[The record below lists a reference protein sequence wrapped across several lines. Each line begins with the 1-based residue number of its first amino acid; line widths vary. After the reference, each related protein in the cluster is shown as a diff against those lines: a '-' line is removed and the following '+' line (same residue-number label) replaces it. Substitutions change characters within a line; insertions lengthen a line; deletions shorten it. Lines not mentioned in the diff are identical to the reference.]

1 MTSPA
6 LLARFVALG
15 ESETQEFKRSTAN
28 LERGTQTICG
38 MLNRQGGRVLY
49 GVRPNGD
56 IEGQET
62 SDRTLE
68 KITGELAEIEPPIF
82 PEVERQMLDSGRE
95 VLSVTVSRGSQRPYT
110 YKGRAFLR
118 IGNSTKEMSR
128 EEYNVLL
135 FERLHAVQRWE
146 NEVAAGW
153 SVAQLDKTEITR
165 TLEEAIRRGRLEEPG
180 TRDTFEILRGL
191 SLTKGDQLLR
201 AAVVLFGKDDLMPV
215 EYPQCFL
222 RLARFRGTDRDEFLD
237 NKQVHGHAFELMR
250 RAERFLIDNL
260 PIAGR
265 VVPGL
270 FERQDDPLYPL
281 EALREALANAFCHR
295 DYSLG
300 GGSVAVGIYDDRLE
314 ITSSG
319 GLHFGLTP
327 EDLWGPHESQPWNP
341 LIAGAFY
348 RRGYIE
354 QWGRGTLKIAALTE
368 KAGLPRPDI
377 NAVAGAVTVRFLPS
391 RYVAPQRTQLDLSPD
406 QQAILQALGSG
417 VSSLSLQRLKA
428 GLDSTVPEWRVKD
441 DLQLLKQ
448 SGLVGT
454 KGRGRGSRWFLLP
467 VSNVDAEK
475 EVTPIDSN

>member
-1 MTSPA
+1 VTSPA
-6 LLARFVALG
+6 LLARWVALG
-15 ESETQEFKRSTAN
+15 ESETQEFRRSTAN
-28 LERGTQTICG
+28 LERGTETICG

-56 IEGQET
+56 IEGQQT

-68 KITGELAEIEPPIF
+68 KITGELGETEPPIF
-82 PEVERQMLDSGRE
+82 PEVERLMLDSGQE
-95 VLSVTVSRGSQRPYT
+95 VLSVSVSRGTQRPYA

-118 IGNSTKEMSR
+118 VGNSTKEMSR
-128 EEYNVLL
+128 EEYNALL

-153 SVAQLDKTEITR
+153 TVEQLDRTEITR
-165 TLEEAIRRGRLEEPG
+165 TLEEAIRRGRVEEPG
-180 TRDTFEILRGL
+180 TRDTFEVLRGL

-201 AAVVLFGKDDLMPV
+201 AAVVLFGKDELMPV

-222 RLARFRGTDRDEFLD
+222 RLARFRGTDRNEFLD

-314 ITSSG
+314 ITSTG

-327 EDLWGPHESQPWNP
+327 DDLWGPHESQPWNP
-341 LIAGAFY
+341 LVAGAFY
-348 RRGYIE
+348 RRGIIE

-391 RYVAPQRTQLDLSPD
+391 RYVAPQRTQLDLSAE
-406 QQAILQALGSG
+406 QQTILQTLGNSPRP
-417 VSSLSLQRLKA
+417 LSLHEFKPYLPDLSEWRLKQ
-428 GLDSTVPEWRVKD
+428 
-441 DLQLLKQ
+441 DLQMLKK
-448 SGLVGT
+448 SGLIDT
-454 KGRGRGSRWFLLP
+454 SGRARTARWFLTP
-467 VSNVDAEK
+467 AVK
-475 EVTPIDSN
+475 EEQK

>member
-6 LLARFVALG
+6 LLARWVALG

-28 LERGTQTICG
+28 LERGTETICG

-49 GVRPNGD
+49 GVRPSGD
-56 IEGQET
+56 IEGQQT

-68 KITGELAEIEPPIF
+68 KITGELGQIEPPIF
-82 PEVERQMLDSGRE
+82 PEVERLMLDSGQE
-95 VLSVTVSRGSQRPYT
+95 VLSVSVSRGTQRPYA

-118 IGNSTKEMSR
+118 VGNSTKEMSR
-128 EEYNVLL
+128 EEYNTLL

-153 SVAQLDKTEITR
+153 TVEQLDRTEITR
-165 TLEEAIRRGRLEEPG
+165 TLEEAIRRGRVEEPG

-201 AAVVLFGKDDLMPV
+201 AAVVLFGKDELMPV

-222 RLARFRGTDRDEFLD
+222 RLARFRGTDRNEFLD
-237 NKQVHGHAFELMR
+237 NKQVHGHAFDLMR

-327 EDLWGPHESQPWNP
+327 DDLWRPHESQPWNP
-341 LIAGAFY
+341 LVAGVFF

-354 QWGRGTLKIAALTE
+354 KWGRGTLKLAELTE

-377 NAVAGAVTVRFLPS
+377 DLIPGAVVVRFLPS
-391 RYVAPQRTQLDLSPD
+391 RYVPPQKVKHDVSEAQQTLLELLSEASTQGMAVGALAKKVESTGLHYRQVRRQLDL
-406 QQAILQALGSG
+406 L
-417 VSSLSLQRLKA
+417 R
-428 GLDSTVPEWRVKD
+428 EF
-441 DLQLLKQ
+441 
-448 SGLVGT
+448 GLVEM
-454 KGRGRGSRWFLLP
+454 RGDKRGAKWYLR
-467 VSNVDAEK
+467 
-475 EVTPIDSN
+475 